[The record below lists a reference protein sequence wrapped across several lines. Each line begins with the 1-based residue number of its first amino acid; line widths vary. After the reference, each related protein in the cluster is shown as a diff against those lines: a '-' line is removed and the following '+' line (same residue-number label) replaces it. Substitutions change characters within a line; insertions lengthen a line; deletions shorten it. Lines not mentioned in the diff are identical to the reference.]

1 MIQIPHAAANCWPLM
16 VLGGSSETHNANKAA
31 FQEMDAIPMFAPYT
45 KLALR
50 PPYPNMI
57 PSFIRDAYRAAWF
70 GRPGP
75 TFVDLP
81 ANLILGHFDVERQ
94 RFSPMLEAPKSVA
107 PASKVK
113 DVVETL
119 KAANA
124 PLVVVGKGAAY
135 GRAES
140 QIRALIDR

>member
-1 MIQIPHAAANCWPLM
+1 M

-31 FQEMDAIPMFAPYT
+31 FQEMDAIPIFSPYA

-50 PPYPNMI
+50 PPLPEMI

-94 RFSPMLEAPKSVA
+94 RFPPMLEAPKSVA
-107 PASKVK
+107 PPGKIK
-113 DVVETL
+113 EVVDTI
-119 KAANA
+119 KAAKA
-124 PLVVVGKGAAY
+124 PLVVIGKGAAY
-135 GRAES
+135 GRAEE
-140 QIRALIDR
+140 QIRNLIDR